1 LHYVALAT
9 FLATPE
15 SLPVAQRYFNLSR
28 MLDNT
33 AIATTPETP
42 PKVVR
47 IGRKIQAVLDELD
60 QTPAWLAEMVGVS
73 RSTIT
78 RILKGE
84 RNPTP
89 ETIQEIAPVL
99 GLTVAQLVNGTDAAE
114 RVKEAKDLVAR
125 SDFEDAIRH
134 CLEYERSARDAG
146 VQLRDTRAEL
156 ETQLEATRRANAEA
170 REASE
175 RLARMEAERDDAIR
189 AARHHEEDA
198 RRYQDALKKAVTDV
212 ARLHAQVREL
222 GKAVDD
228 GRKTGR
234 IGAILAGVAA
244 AVSVATYLNS
254 DSQPKTATS
263 PSPPPAQKKA
273 KK

>member
-1 LHYVALAT
+1 
-9 FLATPE
+9 
-15 SLPVAQRYFNLSR
+15 
-28 MLDNT
+28 MLDN
-33 AIATTPETP
+33 AAAHTPTEGT
-42 PKVVR
+42 PKVTP

-60 QTPAWLAEMVGVS
+60 QTPAWLAEKVGVS

-78 RILKGE
+78 RILKAE

-99 GLTVAQLVNGTDAAE
+99 GLTVAQLANGTDAAE

-125 SDFEDAIRH
+125 SDYEGAIRH
-134 CLEYERSARDAG
+134 CLEYERAARDAG

-156 ETQLEATRRANAEA
+156 ESQQIATRRANTAA
-170 REASE
+170 REATE
-175 RLARMEAERDDAIR
+175 RSAKMEAERDEAVR

-198 RRYQDALKKAVTDV
+198 RRYQDALKKAVIDV
-212 ARLHAQVREL
+212 ARLHEHVREL
-222 GKAVDD
+222 GKAVEAS
-228 GRKTGR
+228 RKTGH

-244 AVSVATYLNS
+244 AVSVATYLNN
-254 DSQPKTATS
+254 DSQTKTA
-263 PSPPPAQKKA
+263 PPKSPPPTQKKA